1 MLERVLGFLA
11 TGQDDDGHVLYQCGD
26 RSRAVIYHAA
36 ATAAAFA
43 TADAL
48 GIPGYRER
56 AERAYA
62 WVLRQQRADGSFP
75 HSEREHYVL
84 SDRRSYP
91 RYLAMVLDHLL
102 HANFQAPLT
111 PQTADRNRKEL
122 LECGDSSPLSHL
134 QTLQR

>member
-1 MLERVLGFLA
+1 MLERALSFLA
-11 TGQDDDGHVLYQCGD
+11 TGQEDDGHVLYQCGD
-26 RSRAVIYHAA
+26 RSRAVIYHTA

-43 TADAL
+43 TADGM
-48 GIPGYRER
+48 GIPGYRRR

-62 WVLRQQRADGSFP
+62 WVLRQQRSDGGFP

-102 HANFQAPLT
+102 HAQTPGSFAP
-111 PQTADRNRKEL
+111 QIADSERGGIL
-122 LECGDSSPLSHL
+122 DCGDSSPLSPL
-134 QTLQR
+134 QTMQR